1 MAEELWTNLEKP
13 TRASVSAD
21 DCCCCQRDSLLFP
34 SQVVLK
40 ELYETVS
47 GRYDSES
54 GNSSSTEVTVQGE
67 EDGEV
72 SEGVKANIEDIKE
85 NAEEVSLLLIVI
97 FLHLIYILFISS
109 LRNLTRYVI
118 LASTL

>member
-21 DCCCCQRDSLLFP
+21 DCCCCRRDSLLFP
-34 SQVVLK
+34 SQVVLQEMYK
-40 ELYETVS
+40 TVS
-47 GRYDSES
+47 GRYGSEN
-54 GNSSSTEVTVQGE
+54 GDSSSTQVTVQGE

-72 SEGVKANIEDIKE
+72 SEGVKVNIEDIKE

-97 FLHLIYILFISS
+97 FLHLIYMLFISS
-109 LRNLTRYVI
+109 LRNLTRYVM
-118 LASTL
+118 LTLTL